1 MTELNPSGATPNM
14 DITAIF
20 TDEQA
25 EALAQFLKRVGLS
38 DYRAL
43 AISDEEAYAMLHAGD
58 AIRRALAEAGHSPR

>member
-1 MTELNPSGATPNM
+1 M

-25 EALAQFLKRVGLS
+25 EAFAQFLKRVGLS

-43 AISDEEAYAMLHAGD
+43 AISDEEAYAMQHAACWGCD
-58 AIRRALAEAGHSPR
+58 PSGAR